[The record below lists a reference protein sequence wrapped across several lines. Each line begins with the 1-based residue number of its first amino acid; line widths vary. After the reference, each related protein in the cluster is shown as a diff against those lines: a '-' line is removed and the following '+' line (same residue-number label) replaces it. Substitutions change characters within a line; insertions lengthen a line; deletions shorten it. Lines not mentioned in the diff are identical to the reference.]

1 MCEDHFVLT
10 TNHRR
15 SIMDEKNAVIKF
27 WKAANENN
35 EQAARNALKHI
46 SRETIN
52 AQDDD
57 GYTMLI
63 TAIQN
68 ENLCAIRALLASG
81 QCDMTLREN
90 LCGMTAKDYAEDF
103 PKNSPI
109 RKAFDATATIDVGD
123 ERV

>member
-1 MCEDHFVLT
+1 
-10 TNHRR
+10 
-15 SIMDEKNAVIKF
+15 MDEKKAVIKF
-27 WKAANENN
+27 WKAANEDN

-46 SRETIN
+46 SWETIN

-81 QCDMTLREN
+81 QCNLDLREN
-90 LCGMTAKDYAEDF
+90 LCGMTAKEFSEDF
-103 PKNSPI
+103 PENSPI
-109 RKAFDATATIDVGD
+109 RKAFDETATKDVRD